1 MGKIIAIG
9 TAVPEHKYKQKELAN
24 YMHGFC
30 QLSEAVA
37 KWLEGL
43 YAKTGINERNS
54 VLSDFYAN
62 AQDPELFK
70 IGANP
75 SVSERMKAYR
85 QHYLPLALS
94 AVHHTRTQLHNNGT
108 SIEKVTH
115 LITVS
120 CTGMAAPGIDIE
132 LQKTLALPA
141 DTVRLSVNFMGCYA
155 VFHAL
160 KIAQAIT
167 SAQPDAMVLIV
178 SVELCSLHFQPSH
191 NRELMA
197 ANALFADGA
206 AALVVTSDFAKSEKG
221 FSLASMYA
229 EVIPDSES
237 DMAWNINEDGF
248 LMSLSSLVPQQ
259 IKDATPQLM
268 NKLCYKAGISV
279 SDIKHWAIHPGGP
292 KILEAFQE
300 AIEISKEKL
309 SNSYAVLA
317 QNGNMSSPTIAFVLE
332 QFWNNYDLLST
343 DELIFAAGFGPG
355 LTVETALFSV
365 Q

>member
-9 TAVPEHKYKQKELAN
+9 TAVPEHTYQQNELAK
-24 YMHGFC
+24 YMQGFC
-30 QLSEAVA
+30 QLSDAEA

-43 YAKTGINERNS
+43 YAKTGIKERHS
-54 VLSDFYAN
+54 VLSDFYAE
-62 AQDPELFK
+62 AEHQELFL
-70 IGANP
+70 AHHNP
-75 SVSERMKAYR
+75 TVSHRMQAYQR
-85 QHYLPLALS
+85 HWLPLALS
-94 AVHHTRTQLHNNGT
+94 AIHHTRTQLHNSGT

-132 LQKTLALPA
+132 LQKSLALSA

-167 SAQPDAMVLIV
+167 TATPDAMVLIV

-206 AALVVTSDFAKSEKG
+206 AALVVTNDFFKSEKG
-221 FSLASMYA
+221 FTIATMHA

-237 DMAWNINEDGF
+237 DMGWNINENGF

-259 IKDATPQLM
+259 IKDATPLLLD
-268 NKLCYKAGISV
+268 KLCYKAGLSV
-279 SDIKHWAIHPGGP
+279 SEIKYWAIHPGGP
-292 KILEAFQE
+292 KILEAFEE
-300 AIEISKEKL
+300 AAGLSKQQL
-309 SNSYAVLA
+309 ANSYTVLA
-317 QNGNMSSPTIAFVLE
+317 ENGNMSSPTIAFVFE
-332 QFWNNYDLLST
+332 QFWNNYHLLKT

-355 LTVETALFSV
+355 LTVETALLSV